1 MRRLATSEG
10 GFGLV
15 ELLIAM
21 TVMVIAIMAIV
32 AAFSSG
38 MVALNRAS
46 KASTAATLA
55 DIQMEA
61 YRKVTYGDPTLAPT
75 CASGTSAA
83 TDCFMSTNKSGPDG
97 RTYRID
103 DAIRFDCAVGTL
115 GGTVPSSATCT
126 PVPPA
131 TVASRPAKLVTIVV
145 YDPST
150 SPVKE
155 LFRESSTFD
164 QATG

>member
-1 MRRLATSEG
+1 VRRLARSEG
-10 GFGLV
+10 GFGLI

-61 YRKVTYGDPTLAPT
+61 YRKVTYNALPACT
-75 CASGTSAA
+75 SGSWS
-83 TDCFMSTNKSGPDG
+83 TDCPASSATKTGPDN
-97 RTYRID
+97 RTYQID
-103 DAIRFDCAVGTL
+103 TLIRFDCAVGTL
-115 GGTVPSSATCT
+115 VAGSWPTLPTASSCGVGGARPTKLLTV
-126 PVPPA
+126 
-131 TVASRPAKLVTIVV
+131 VV
-145 YDPST
+145 SDPSA
-150 SPVKE
+150 SPAKE